1 MGRLEEKRGETK
13 ALLVETALR
22 LFFRKG
28 YDATAI
34 RDIAK
39 EAGVSLGLLYNYF
52 ESKEA
57 LLREIFHRKNRY
69 IDASPSV
76 PRSDSPKG
84 KTAFCGH

>member
-22 LFFRKG
+22 LFSRNG

-34 RDIAK
+34 RDIA

-69 IDASPSV
+69 IEASPSV
-76 PRSDSPKG
+76 PRRDTP
-84 KTAFCGH
+84 